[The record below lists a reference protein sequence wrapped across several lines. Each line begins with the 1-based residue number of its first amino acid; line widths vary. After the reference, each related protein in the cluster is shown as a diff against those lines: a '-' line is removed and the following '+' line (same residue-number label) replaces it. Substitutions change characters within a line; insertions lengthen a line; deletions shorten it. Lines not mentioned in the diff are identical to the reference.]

1 MNIFR
6 MIGIPD
12 VVTLINVF
20 LGLSAIFAA
29 HMGNFPLAFVLI
41 LMAAVAD
48 GIDGYLAR
56 LNSGSPIGEYLDSL
70 ADIISFGVAPACIIF
85 FMYCDELCVQAGL
98 IAAIYLAGGIL
109 RLARFSTNQK
119 SIPDFEG
126 LPITAS
132 AVMISSYMLLFPRYV
147 YPYFLF
153 GMMLLLAYLMIS
165 DHPYPKLRGT
175 RALAF
180 VTILFSATIISYL
193 LPEIFLNVFSTALF
207 LSLMLYLESP
217 IMKIPRQY
225 YEE

>member
-1 MNIFR
+1 MKIFR
-6 MIGIPD
+6 TVGIPD
-12 VVTLINVF
+12 VATLINAS

-29 HMGNFPLAFVLI
+29 HEGYFSLAFVLI

-48 GIDGYLAR
+48 GVDGYLAR
-56 LNSGSPIGEYLDSL
+56 MNCSSPLGEYLDSL
-70 ADIISFGVAPACIIF
+70 ADVISFGVAPACVVYF
-85 FMYCDELCVQAGL
+85 LYCGELCIPAAL
-98 IAAIYLAGGIL
+98 IAVIYLSGGIL
-109 RLARFSTNQK
+109 RLARFSTKQK

-132 AVMISSYMLLFPRYV
+132 AVVISSYMLLFPRYV

-153 GMMLLLAYLMIS
+153 SMMLLLAYLMIS

-180 VTILFSATIISYL
+180 VTVLFSATIVSYL
-193 LPEIFLNVFSTALF
+193 LPEIFLHVFSTMLF